1 MHREKPCNQLQFHLE
16 FEPTPKNLQ
25 EKNYQSIESITPI
38 PYLMKNI
45 RARRECISCITNNTN
60 KMKVYI
66 TLIERYTNL
75 TKKANIICPY
85 LNGIYVPQE
94 RDRKIVLWNPNM

>member
-1 MHREKPCNQLQFHLE
+1 
-16 FEPTPKNLQ
+16 
-25 EKNYQSIESITPI
+25 
-38 PYLMKNI
+38 MKNI

-75 TKKANIICPY
+75 TEKANIICP
-85 LNGIYVPQE
+85 
-94 RDRKIVLWNPNM
+94 